1 MPKAWRSKKILAL
14 LPPPDSEGS
23 ELESEDDDERRI
35 VAREYFRNDFSCSSS
50 VRSISSEMYD
60 LLQDLSDL
68 DEPEPESGTQSGK
81 DNPLVNQNESL
92 PSTSS
97 SSSFVA
103 RPQNLPPCFVP
114 PTPSTNSVTSPLTP
128 SSATTRRRTRQI
140 ANIESS
146 SSMLLPS
153 TEPAVK
159 KRKLK
164 QLGFTFKKTK
174 YTGTVEVDTRV
185 TFAEQFEVK
194 TPQQYFKKFF
204 SDELL
209 DYIVDMT
216 NLYSVQD
223 QGKSINVTKKEIEI
237 VLGIVIIMGI
247 VKMPAIE
254 DYWSNDLRFE
264 PIASAM
270 GIKRYRTIKRFLHF
284 CDNTNVDKNDG
295 YHKVSAVMEHVHQQ
309 CLKLEEERSFAIDEM
324 IIPYKGKKAGNRKQ
338 YNPKKTPQMGF

>member
-35 VAREYFRNDFSCSSS
+35 VAR
-50 VRSISSEMYD
+50 
-60 LLQDLSDL
+60 
-68 DEPEPESGTQSGK
+68 
-81 DNPLVNQNESL
+81 
-92 PSTSS
+92 
-97 SSSFVA
+97 
-103 RPQNLPPCFVP
+103 
-114 PTPSTNSVTSPLTP
+114 
-128 SSATTRRRTRQI
+128 
-140 ANIESS
+140 
-146 SSMLLPS
+146 
-153 TEPAVK
+153 
-159 KRKLK
+159 
-164 QLGFTFKKTK
+164 
-174 YTGTVEVDTRV
+174 TVEVDTRV